1 MPLFITP
8 QIVIGDEDLEWKF
21 MRSSGPG
28 GQNVNKVSSAV
39 QLRFL
44 LGKNTALTPPAQQR
58 LRRIAGQKLTD
69 DGRILIAARGT
80 RSQDQNRREALGRL
94 ETMIRQALVEPKIRK
109 KTKPTRASRERR
121 IEAKKKR
128 GNTKRQRQGSAW
140 D

>member
-1 MPLFITP
+1 M
-8 QIVIGDEDLEWKF
+8 
-21 MRSSGPG
+21 
-28 GQNVNKVSSAV
+28 A
-39 QLRFL
+39 
-44 LGKNTALTPPAQQR
+44 GKNTALTPPAQQR
-58 LRRIAGQKLTD
+58 VRRIAGQKLTE